1 MNNMKAISY
10 KLKAKSCLGFT
21 IIELIVSMIIFSM
34 MTAVVL
40 ANYPAFRQKIFL
52 KTKAQEI
59 ALTIR
64 QAQAYALGVKWFGGV
79 FPGYGVKFS
88 QTPTNI
94 FVFFADINNNGTG
107 NNLYDGS
114 SELVQQINL
123 GNQVLIDSPN
133 GGITPAL
140 CGDDGIA
147 APAGD
152 NFNGCKSIDTL
163 YAIYKRPVPTVRL
176 AKDGTG
182 SGTQF
187 QEAHI
192 VIKNQEGQFK
202 TIVIRMTGQISIE

>member
-1 MNNMKAISY
+1 MKAISY

-64 QAQAYALGVKWFGGV
+64 QAQAYALGVKRFDDGTLEGV

-94 FVFFADINNNGTG
+94 FTFFADVNANNT
-107 NNLYDGS
+107 YDAS
-114 SELVQQINL
+114 TELVQQFNL
-123 GNQVLIDSPN
+123 GSQALIDS
-133 GGITPAL
+133 L
-140 CGDDGIA
+140 CGDDGIL

-152 NFNGCKSIDTL
+152 NFDGCNPISTL

-176 AKDGTG
+176 AADDSATV
-182 SGTQF
+182 F

-192 VIKNQEGQFK
+192 VVKNQNGQFK